1 MITPKPPFRMSQVNL
16 DALIPREDLEIHE
29 PKSTSTK
36 VASIPISSLKK
47 GELFVESLRK
57 PQFQRS
63 TWQWSPDKV
72 YNLIKSF
79 TDGDLIPAVIMWQ
92 GQGNNFVIDGAH
104 RLSALMA
111 WINDDYGDGNLS
123 IAMFGANLERGQIEK
138 AKQVKKLIEANIG
151 KYSDIIWAAQNQ
163 DKATPERLKVA
174 QTLASKGIDLQWVPG
189 DAAKAEVSFFKI
201 NESAS
206 PLDSSEKRL
215 LNARNNLLL

>member
-1 MITPKPPFRMSQVNL
+1 
-16 DALIPREDLEIHE
+16 
-29 PKSTSTK
+29 